1 MNKKM
6 NIRRWLS
13 IVLLAAAAVVFA
25 VSLFSGNRRSNVEG
39 AAEELGEKM
48 ERRMA
53 LLDKYIDQALHTPL
67 TEWMDLEKLPEDM
80 VVYRYVDDTL
90 QSWANQ
96 FPIRNDDIRPRTLVQ
111 RLGDSRDNLTSPLSD
126 VPEHLI
132 YANHGPKWYLEK
144 AVQGDG
150 CKVIAGL
157 EIVNELQAG
166 SLNGI
171 NRHFRLDARYSIRPI
186 SASVGAPVLVNDIPL
201 MKLTAET
208 MAEPYQQHS
217 TLT

>member
-1 MNKKM
+1 MNKRM

-13 IVLLAAAAVVFA
+13 IALLGAAVLVLVVSVLA
-25 VSLFSGNRRSNVEG
+25 VNRRSNMES
-39 AAEELGEKM
+39 AAQELGEKM

-53 LLDKYIDQALHTPL
+53 LLDRYIDEALHSNPE
-67 TEWMDLEKLPEDM
+67 EWMELDRLPEDM
-80 VVYRYVDDTL
+80 VVYRYVKDTL

-111 RLGDSRDNLTSPLSD
+111 RLGDSRDNLSSPLSD

-150 CKVIAGL
+150 CKIIAGL

-171 NRHFRLDARYSIRPI
+171 NKHFRQDARFNIRPI
-186 SASVGAPVLVNDIPL
+186 SSSVGAPILVNGIPL
-201 MKLTAET
+201 MKT
-208 MAEPYQQHS
+208 
-217 TLT
+217 